1 MLREAQRNIY
11 FNLALVW
18 EEGME
23 WKEMKRIILKY
34 SSLLLFGSFI
44 GGLSIPLFET
54 LSRRE

>member
-23 WKEMKRIILKY
+23 WNGMERNEENNFRIFFP
-34 SSLLLFGSFI
+34 SLVWEFYWRAFHSLV
-44 GGLSIPLFET
+44 
-54 LSRRE
+54 